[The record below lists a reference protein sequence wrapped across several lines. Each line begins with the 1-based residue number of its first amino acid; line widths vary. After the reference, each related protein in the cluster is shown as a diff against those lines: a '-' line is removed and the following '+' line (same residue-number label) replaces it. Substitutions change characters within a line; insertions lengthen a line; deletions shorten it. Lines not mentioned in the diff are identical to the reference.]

1 MIDVRELLFLAHRIP
16 YPPQKGDKIRSW
28 HILSHLSQRYRVHL
42 ACFIDDPDDWRHV
55 DRLREICGECHFAEL
70 KPSIAKL
77 RCLSGFVTG
86 EALTL
91 PFYRDAG
98 LGAWVRDLV
107 GRREVGG
114 CYVFS
119 SAMAQYVTGDAF
131 AALRRVMDFV
141 DVDSE
146 KWRQFAAR
154 KSWPVSRLYRR
165 EGQRLLQFDR
175 AIAAEFD
182 ASVLVSGV
190 EAELFKRLSPG
201 TAQKTFAIRNG
212 VDSDYFSPERNYENP
227 YPLGDS
233 PLVLTGAMDYWPN
246 AEAASWFAKEVL
258 PSVRQSVPGAAFCI
272 VGSDP
277 LPEVRQLE
285 RLTGVTVT
293 RRVPDIRPY
302 LAHASVAVAPLRI
315 GRGVQNKVLEAMAMA
330 VPVVATPEATQG
342 LDVSGGTLV
351 ASDAREFADQIVS
364 LLRSADRREI
374 GSRAR
379 AKVVSDYGW
388 ATSLG
393 RLTSL
398 LESEHAVED

>member
-28 HILSHLSQRYRVHL
+28 HILSHLSQRYTVHL

-55 DRLREICGECHFAEL
+55 DRLRQICGECHFAEL

-91 PFYRDAG
+91 PFYRDAR

-131 AALRRVMDFV
+131 ASLRRVMDFV

-182 ASVLVSGV
+182 ASVLVSGA

-293 RRVPDIRPY
+293 GRVPDIRPY

-330 VPVVATPEATQG
+330 VPVVATPEAIEG
-342 LDVSGGTLV
+342 LEVNGEVLV
-351 ASDAREFADQIVS
+351 ASDARELTDRIVS
-364 LLRSADRREI
+364 LLRSAKRKEI
-374 GSRAR
+374 GNRAR

-388 ATSLG
+388 TTSLAG
-393 RLTSL
+393 LTSL
-398 LESEHAVED
+398 FEGERHPVS